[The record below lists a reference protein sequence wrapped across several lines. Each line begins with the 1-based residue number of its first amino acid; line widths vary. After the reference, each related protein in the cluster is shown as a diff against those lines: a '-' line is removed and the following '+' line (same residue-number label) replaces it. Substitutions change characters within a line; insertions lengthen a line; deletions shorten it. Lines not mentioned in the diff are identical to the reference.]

1 MLVLPF
7 QSMNLLSCVSQRQ
20 AVIMNEMSDKERIQR
35 AKRLVESGT
44 EANLYEAEKL
54 LKPVISLPH
63 NPASNV
69 LNKQMTL
76 FEAVSY
82 LDSILLGMKS

>member
-1 MLVLPF
+1 ML
-7 QSMNLLSCVSQRQ
+7 QRQ
-20 AVIMNEMSDKERIQR
+20 TVLLNEMSDKERVQR
-35 AKRLVESGT
+35 AKRLIESGT
-44 EANLYEAEKL
+44 EANLYEAENL
-54 LKPVISLPH
+54 LKPVLAIPH

-82 LDSILLGMKS
+82 LDSVLIGMSELSLTLQVSKMDYFT